1 MSGVYLSTENQP
13 FCRGCGHS
21 LMGRAIEK
29 ALCNSKSLKPLDV
42 VVVTDIGCVGIID
55 KQFKT
60 HTVHGLH
67 GRSVG
72 LATGISMGLQ
82 DPKKKIIVMIGDG
95 GATIGLH
102 HIIEAA
108 HLNINMT
115 VLVHNNML
123 YGMTGGQ
130 TSGLTPQGFKTP
142 TMPEGRPDHGMDI
155 CRLVHSAGAAY
166 ARRILALGDFSDVL
180 EEAFAVDGFSLVE
193 AVELCPSHGVKY
205 NPGRKLDELTESVG
219 LSPVLLRNTD
229 KPSHRVHSL
238 KENSNS
244 LLDSVPG
251 IHASFNHNLRGTTA
265 LLLAGS
271 AGEGVQSAA
280 ELLAKAAIS
289 CGLSVTKKGSYPVTV
304 GVGFSLAELVF
315 STEEIDYTGVSN
327 IDAALVASAD
337 GLAKSLPRIE
347 GMTGGI
353 LFIDSSLQN
362 PSTAA
367 ETVRNDYRKHLGP
380 RSAALLLAAQFVRKT
395 GFIEMEAFFK
405 TLAESKIGRT
415 ITREKLQGALEE
427 LTD

>member
-1 MSGVYLSTENQP
+1 MRGVYLSTENQP
-13 FCRGCGHS
+13 FCKGCGHS

-29 ALCNSKSLKPLDV
+29 ALCNTESLSPLDV

-108 HLNINMT
+108 HLNVNMT
-115 VLVHNNML
+115 VIVHNNML

-142 TMPEGRPDHGMDI
+142 TMQDGRPDQGMDI
-155 CRLVHSAGAAY
+155 CRLVNSAGAAY
-166 ARRILALGDFSDVL
+166 SRRILALGDFSDVL
-180 EEAFAVDGFSLVE
+180 KEAFAVDGFSLVE

-205 NPGRKLDELTESVG
+205 NPGRQLDELTEAAG
-219 LSPVLLRNTD
+219 LSPVLLTNTD
-229 KPSHRVHSL
+229 RPPHRVCAM
-238 KENSNS
+238 KENSDS
-244 LLDSVPG
+244 LLDSVSSVD
-251 IHASFNHNLRGTTA
+251 ARFSHNLTGTIA

-280 ELLAKAAIS
+280 ELLANAAIS
-289 CGLSVTKKGSYPVTV
+289 SGLSVTKKGSYPVTV
-304 GVGFSLAELVF
+304 GVGFSLAELII
-315 STEEIDYTGVSN
+315 STEDIDYTSVSN
-327 IDAALVASAD
+327 IDAALVSSDD
-337 GLAKSLPRIE
+337 GLKKSLPRLE
-347 GMTGGI
+347 SMTGGK
-353 LFIDSSLQN
+353 LFIDCSLQD

-367 ETVRNDYRKHLGP
+367 EITRNDYRKHLGP
-380 RSAALLLAAQFVRKT
+380 RSAALLLAAHFVRQT
-395 GFIEMEAFFK
+395 GFIQMEAFYK
-405 TLAESKIGRT
+405 TLATSRISKAIPE
-415 ITREKLQGALEE
+415 EKLRGALEK

>member
-1 MSGVYLSTENQP
+1 MTGTFLSTENQP
-13 FCRGCGHS
+13 FCKGCGHA
-21 LMGRAIEK
+21 LMGMAIEK
-29 ALCNSKSLKPLDV
+29 ALSNSAALSPLDV

-55 KQFKT
+55 KQFNT

-115 VLVHNNML
+115 VIVHNNML

-142 TMPEGRPDHGMDI
+142 TMPDGRPDQGIDLCH
-155 CRLVHSAGAAY
+155 LVHSAGAAY
-166 ARRILALGDFSDVL
+166 SRRILALGDFSDAL
-180 EEAFAVDGFSLVE
+180 EEAFAVNGFSLVE

-205 NPGRKLDELTESVG
+205 NPGRKLDEITEAAG

-229 KPSHRVHSL
+229 RPPHRIFAA
-238 KENSNS
+238 KENSDS
-244 LLDSVPG
+244 LLSTVSNVVTEFSHD
-251 IHASFNHNLRGTTA
+251 LKGTIA

-280 ELLAKAAIS
+280 ELLALAAIS
-289 CGLSVTKKGSYPVTV
+289 CGLYVSKKGSYPVTV
-304 GVGFSLAELVF
+304 GVGFSLAELII
-315 STEEIDYTGVSN
+315 STEEIDYTG
-327 IDAALVASAD
+327 IERLDAALVSSSD
-337 GLAKSLPRIE
+337 GLVKSLPKIE
-347 GMTGGI
+347 GMTCGT
-353 LFIDSSLQN
+353 LFIDSSFQL
-362 PSTAA
+362 PSTGA
-367 ETVRNDYRKHLGP
+367 ETVVNDYRKHLGP
-380 RSAALLLAAQFVRKT
+380 RSAALLLSAHFVRRT
-395 GFIEMEAFFK
+395 GFIQMEAFYK
-405 TLAESKIGRT
+405 TLADSKIGRA
-415 ITREKLQGALEE
+415 ITEEKLIAALEQ
-427 LTD
+427 LRD